1 MSHAGEKA
9 VEKVR
14 KPPYSLEAERAVLGS
29 LLLDPEAWDKIAG
42 YIQDI
47 DFYLE
52 AHQIIF
58 VAISQL
64 AKKDQPFDV
73 LTVSEQLKVTQQI
86 EIVGG
91 EAVLFEL
98 ANTTPT
104 AAHITAYADIIR
116 EHALLR
122 QLLTTGHDIA
132 NMAYDAGEH
141 SARELLDQAETKI
154 FKIADARDVGQ
165 GPAPITHILTKATE
179 RLETLSQNPNGITGL
194 STGFKDLDRMTSGFQ
209 KGDLVIIAG
218 RPSMGK
224 TSFAMNI
231 AEHAAVAGDQPVL
244 IFSLEMPAESL
255 ALRMLSSLGRVNQQ
269 RMRSG
274 QLNDDDWPRLTSA
287 VSMMSEAKMFIDD
300 AAGLTPM
307 EMRARARRIARQHGQ
322 IGLIVVDYLQLM
334 RMGGKVESRTIEISD
349 ISRSLKSIA
358 KELGAPL
365 IAISQLNRSLEQ
377 RQDKRP
383 IMSDL
388 RESGAIEQ
396 DADIIGFVY
405 RDEVYHEHTE
415 DKGIAEVIIGKQ
427 RNGPIG
433 KVRLT
438 FLGEYTRF
446 ENFIPESVMAE
457 S

>member
-1 MSHAGEKA
+1 MTV
-9 VEKVR
+9 VESALKSTVR
-14 KPPYSLEAERAVLGS
+14 KPPYSLEAERAVLGA
-29 LLLDPEAWDKIAG
+29 LLLDPEAWDKTSGQIN
-42 YIQDI
+42 DL
-47 DFYLE
+47 DFHLE
-52 AHQIIF
+52 AHRKIF
-58 VAISQL
+58 IAIEQL
-64 AKKDQPFDV
+64 AQKDQPFDA
-73 LTVSEQLKVTQQI
+73 LTVSEQLKKKHQI
-86 EIVGG
+86 TEIGG

-104 AAHITAYADIIR
+104 AAHITAYTDIIR
-116 EHALLR
+116 EHSLLR
-122 QLLTTGHDIA
+122 QLLSAGHSIS
-132 NMAYDAGEH
+132 NMAYQSGEY
-141 SARELLDQAETKI
+141 SARDLLDQAETTI
-154 FKIADARDVGQ
+154 FKIADIRQTNQ
-165 GPAPITHILTKATE
+165 GPAPITQVLTHATE
-179 RLETLSQNPNGITGL
+179 RLDALSQTKDGVTGL
-194 STGFKDLDRMTSGFQ
+194 STGFTDLDRMTAGFQ
-209 KGDLVIIAG
+209 QGDLIVIAG

-224 TSFAMNI
+224 TAFAMNI
-231 AEHAAVAGDQPVL
+231 AEHAAITGEKPIL

-274 QLNDDDWPRLTSA
+274 RLTDDDWPRVTSA
-287 VSMMSEAKMFIDD
+287 VSMMSEANMFIDD

-349 ISRSLKSIA
+349 ISRALKNLA
-358 KELGAPL
+358 KELKTPL
-365 IAISQLNRSLEQ
+365 IAVSQLNRSLEQ

-396 DADIIGFVY
+396 DADLIGFIY
-405 RDEVYHEHTE
+405 RDEVYHEHSE

-433 KVRLT
+433 KLRLT

-446 ENFIPESVMAE
+446 ENFIPQSVLA
-457 S
+457 